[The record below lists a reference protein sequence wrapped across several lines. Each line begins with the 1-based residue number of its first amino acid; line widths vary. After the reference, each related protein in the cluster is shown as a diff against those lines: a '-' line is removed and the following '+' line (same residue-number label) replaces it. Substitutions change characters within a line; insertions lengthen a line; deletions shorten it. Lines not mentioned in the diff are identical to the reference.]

1 MDLHPLIPEPKPELT
16 HKITYYSTDTLD
28 DKKMFMVQCRCGFQE
43 LSDDPEEIKDLGRRH
58 RDRYILKI

>member
-1 MDLHPLIPEPKPELT
+1 MEIYPLTQEPKSELT
-16 HKITYYSTDTLD
+16 HDITYYNTNTLD
-28 DKKMFMVQCRCGFQE
+28 DKKMFMVKCKCGFQE